1 MKKIIPIVLLAGLL
15 ALTCG
20 CLGIP
25 SITNDILDDRSS
37 QYSEGF
43 AITDSDYYYS
53 GQVAE
58 KEVYYEQTAPASSG
72 GVVAGA
78 DQMIIKTGHLN
89 LEVKDAQEAAAEL
102 QQIAD
107 AHKGYVTSLNV
118 YSYGNDRFRASA
130 TIRVAAD
137 AFDAT
142 FSELKDLGTL
152 QSQTI
157 SAQDVTEEYIDL
169 QARQTALQNQLA
181 QYNRIME
188 KAEEVEDILKIQVE
202 IERVQVELDRIA
214 GRMQY
219 LENRVDYATITVDL
233 YEPEPVGAQT
243 GWSIIEVLNDA
254 IEGLLAMIAA
264 IIILFFTLLPLFV
277 IGVII
282 FLIIRRYRKQKKQGE
297 GGKSDKGDD

>member
-25 SITNDILDDRSS
+25 SITNDIWDDRGA

-53 GQVAE
+53 EQVA
-58 KEVYYEQTAPASSG
+58 KQEVYYEQPAPASSG

-89 LEVKDAQEAAAEL
+89 LEVRDAQEAAAEL
-102 QQIAD
+102 RQIAD
-107 AHKGYVTSLNV
+107 AHNGYVTSLNV
-118 YSYGNDRFRASA
+118 YSYGDDRFRASA
-130 TIRVAAD
+130 TIRVAAED
-137 AFDAT
+137 FDAA
-142 FSELKDLGTL
+142 FSALKELGKL
-152 QSQTI
+152 QSQTT

-169 QARQTALQNQLA
+169 KARQTALQNQLE

-202 IERVQVELDRIA
+202 IERVQVELDRIT

-219 LENRVDYATITVDL
+219 LENRVDYATISVDL

-243 GWSIIEVLNDA
+243 GWSIVEVLNDA

-264 IIILFFTLLPLFV
+264 IIIIFFTLLPVLLL
-277 IGVII
+277 GAII
-282 FLIIRRYRKQKKQGE
+282 FLIIRRYRRQKKQGGE
-297 GGKSDKGDD
+297 LKAGKQDE